1 MNRIDDTSNF
11 DDFPDAD
18 LRWRKFSLIFL
29 NLFPFLAVPA
39 DIMKPGDEPG
49 RRGEFVD
56 FTYKRFDGLT
66 QKARYEPK
74 KVNRGSESGAQ
85 TAV

>member
-1 MNRIDDTSNF
+1 MILAISMISLMLISDGVY
-11 DDFPDAD
+11 
-18 LRWRKFSLIFL
+18 LFSFVLLIIL
-29 NLFPFLAVPA
+29 SAVTT
-39 DIMKPGDEPG
+39 DIVKPGDEPG

-66 QKARYEPK
+66 QKSRYDPK
-74 KVNRGSESGAQ
+74 KISRGSESSSQ